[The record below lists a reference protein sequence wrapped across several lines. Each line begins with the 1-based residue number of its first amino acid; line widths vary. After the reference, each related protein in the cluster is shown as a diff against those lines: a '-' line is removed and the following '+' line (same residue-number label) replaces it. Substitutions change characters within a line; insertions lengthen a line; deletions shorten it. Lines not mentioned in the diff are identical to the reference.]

1 MNSSKADLANAYLI
15 IDLLGMNDHTYTH
28 ISSRPNGADFFY
40 MYQFGLNFSEVTEQ
54 NILTVSFDGEILD
67 GKEYIYNKT
76 GYVIHSSIYKERKDV
91 NAIFHLHTPSIVAV
105 SSMRRGLLPVSQW
118 ALHFYDTVSYH
129 DYNSLALD
137 HQKHSN
143 LTKDLGSNYTMLLR
157 NHGSITCGRTIQEAM
172 FYSYHLEKACQTQC
186 LALQSGEELM
196 YPSEKICKD
205 AVKDLLSFE
214 KDLGRRD
221 WEAWLRLLKKRKSS
235 NL

>member
-1 MNSSKADLANAYLI
+1 MNSTKTDLANAYRI

-28 ISSRPNGADFFY
+28 ISSRPKEADFFY

-67 GKEYIYNKT
+67 GEEYIYNKT

-91 NAIFHLHTPSIVAV
+91 NAIFHLHTPSTVAV
-105 SSMRRGLLPVSQW
+105 SSMKRGLLPISQW
-118 ALHFYDTVSYH
+118 ALHFYDAVSYH
-129 DYNSLALD
+129 NYNSLALD
-137 HQKHSN
+137 HKKHCN
-143 LTKDLGSNYTMLLR
+143 LTQDLGNNYTMLLR
-157 NHGSITCGRTIQEAM
+157 NHGSITCGKTVQEAM

-186 LALQSGEELM
+186 LALQSEEELV
-196 YPSEKICKD
+196 YPSDAICKE

-221 WEAWLRLLKKRKSS
+221 WEAWLRLLKKSRSK
-235 NL
+235 